1 MLRLLGIRF
10 IFKINKLFLNKNETK
25 EIQYIQNNFLW
36 HQKINFNLNNMNDL
50 EEKTDKKKQKIP
62 RIPKITLIH
71 PNKSVTVTLLEDAE
85 KLANRRNLQLVHVSD
100 KSKNNRHIYKLVEYS
115 KIEEKEEEK
124 QEKEEKYLKKKIH
137 NDKKK
142 LKSTKLFT
150 IKNDIMNYDLNIKI
164 NNVNKVLKKNHKVKI
179 FFIHPNGIQVKR

>member
-36 HQKINFNLNNMNDL
+36 HQKINFNLNNMNNL

-124 QEKEEKYLKKKIH
+124 EEKEEKYLKKKIH

>member
-85 KLANRRNLQLVHVSD
+85 KLANRRNLQLVHDGIIENVKSKVQGIISEQKIKKGNTILIYSPLED
-100 KSKNNRHIYKLVEYS
+100 ENNSSKNNSI
-115 KIEEKEEEK
+115 
-124 QEKEEKYLKKKIH
+124 
-137 NDKKK
+137 
-142 LKSTKLFT
+142 
-150 IKNDIMNYDLNIKI
+150 
-164 NNVNKVLKKNHKVKI
+164 
-179 FFIHPNGIQVKR
+179 